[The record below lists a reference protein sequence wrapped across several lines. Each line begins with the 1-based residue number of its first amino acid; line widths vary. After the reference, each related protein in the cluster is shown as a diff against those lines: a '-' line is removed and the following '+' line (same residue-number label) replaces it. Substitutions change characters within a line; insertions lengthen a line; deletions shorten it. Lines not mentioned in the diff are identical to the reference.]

1 MRGRVVPRDSRVA
14 GGEDEDGWTRE
25 VGILEGTGKNPV
37 TEVELV
43 PPTRGLRWSAR
54 GDRNCRG

>member
-14 GGEDEDGWTRE
+14 GGEDGDGWTRE

-37 TEVELV
+37 AGVELV
-43 PPTRGLRWSAR
+43 PPARGPRLSAR
-54 GDRNCRG
+54 GDRNCRD